1 MAPGPVTSTAPMT
14 PPAERE
20 RLRRALE
27 EALRQPQH
35 IILHPGPPMI
45 STVLWS
51 DGHPPYDQDVQEPD
65 FPLFLVTWTD

>member
-1 MAPGPVTSTAPMT
+1 MPPGSVTSTAPMT
-14 PPAERE
+14 TPVERE

-35 IILHPGPPMI
+35 IIIHPGSPMI

-51 DGHPPYDQDVQEPD
+51 DGHQPYDQDAPEPD
-65 FPLFLVTWTD
+65 FPLCLVTWTD